1 MKHLLACLAYTF
13 LALIPVSAQDR
24 CWGSPEPFRF
34 VYDEAQLFDFAA
46 EARVQ
51 VAIEKFNAAYGVTLV
66 IYLAPDLCGWTALG
80 FATVLGS
87 DWGVGDAESDN
98 GLVLLLSPKRE
109 GRSGGIALS
118 VGKGLEEVVSD
129 AEAQVIIDEMIPRL
143 KEEDWYGAVA
153 QALNTGLPAALR
165 N

>member
-1 MKHLLACLAYTF
+1 MKHQLACLACTF
-13 LALIPVSAQDR
+13 LALIPVSAQER

-51 VAIEKFNAAYGVTLV
+51 VAIEKFNEAYGVTLV

-87 DWGVGDAESDN
+87 DWGVGDSESDN

-143 KEEDWYGAVA
+143 KEEDWYEAVA

>member
-24 CWGSPEPFRF
+24 RWGSPEPFRF